1 MIQSGFLNYADCIIE
16 CCQEKIKQNGEDSY
30 YTSLYDNA
38 GIVSVFDGCGGSG
51 AKKYQKFQN
60 KTGAYMSSRV
70 VAGATKDW
78 FAESFGTPEYQNA
91 PALSLK
97 KKIKEYL
104 SICKEVGDEASALK
118 GLLAKDFP
126 TTASIIIATT
136 KNGIN
141 IDVLCLSVGDS
152 RCYMLSSD
160 GLMQLTEDDL
170 GNVDAMDNLTTDAVL
185 TNVITTS
192 KDFEIH
198 QKRLKVKSPCILF
211 TATDGCFGYLSTPME
226 FEYLLI
232 NTLLEAQSVVDLE
245 NKLKTNL
252 IQLSGDDFSFTGL
265 SIGFGSFQA
274 MQNSFR
280 PRADHLRVAY
290 ISKIKD
296 ATLDEKKNLW
306 RVYKSHYELFLHNPE
321 FPTQP
326 TKEKTTPLFDLKPK
340 GSLLKPPSMDETNS
354 LLTCPNCKK
363 QISRAKFCPFC
374 GEALLKNE
382 KKESSVHAAA
392 SFYRPDDLD

>member
-1 MIQSGFLNYADCIIE
+1 MVQSSFLNYADCIIE

-30 YTSLYDNA
+30 YTLLNDHA
-38 GIVSVFDGCGGSG
+38 GIISVFDGCGGSG

-60 KTGAYMSSRV
+60 KTGAYISSRV

-136 KNGIN
+136 KDGIN

-198 QKRLKVKSPCILF
+198 QKRVSVKSPCILF
-211 TATDGCFGYLSTPME
+211 AATDGCFGYLSTPME

-232 NTLLEAQSVVDLE
+232 NTLLEAQSVVDWE
-245 NKLKTNL
+245 NKLKANL

-274 MQNSFR
+274 MQISFR
-280 PRADHLRVAY
+280 PRTDHLRAAY

-296 ATLDEKKNLW
+296 ATLDEKRDLW
-306 RVYKSHYELFLHNPE
+306 REYKSHYELFLHNPVL
-321 FPTQP
+321 PSQP
-326 TKEKTTPLFDLKPK
+326 AKEMSAPLSGTKSK
-340 GSLLKPPSMDETNS
+340 GTLLKPPSMDEDNS

-363 QISRAKFCPFC
+363 QISRAKFCPNC
-374 GEALLKNE
+374 GCVLNNNIEPSPAAQKNT
-382 KKESSVHAAA
+382 
-392 SFYRPDDLD
+392 SFYRPTDLD